1 MHESKGDPLT
11 SAPTSTPAKTRVFLG
26 FDYGL
31 KRIGM
36 AIGDELTRLARP
48 LPVVTNGREP
58 DWIAIDRQI
67 REWRP
72 DAVIVGLPIDLD
84 GADQAITIP
93 ARHFAQELGA
103 RYKLQ
108 VFLVDERLSSR
119 AADDEIR
126 NARADGRKKS
136 RVQKGERDGVAA
148 RLILEQ
154 FLSDLGKTSP
164 AAPASPELPTSE
176 AS

>member
-1 MHESKGDPLT
+1 MPEAPVDTPVT
-11 SAPTSTPAKTRVFLG
+11 SASPVPTKTRVYLG

-31 KRIGM
+31 KRIGL
-36 AIGDELTRLARP
+36 AVGDDLTRLARP
-48 LPVVTNGREP
+48 LPVLSNGREP
-58 DWIAIDRQI
+58 DWQSIDKLL

-72 DAVIVGLPIDLD
+72 DAAIVGLPVTMD
-84 GADQAITIP
+84 GGDQPITGP
-93 ARHFAQELGA
+93 ARQFAETLRR
-103 RYKLQ
+103 RYGLP
-108 VFLVDERLSSR
+108 VFMVDERMSSR

-126 NARADGRKKS
+126 SARADGRKKN

-154 FLSDLGKTSP
+154 YLSGDTAKFWAVPG
-164 AAPASPELPTSE
+164 PTPPRAE

>member
-1 MHESKGDPLT
+1 MHDSKGDI
-11 SAPTSTPAKTRVFLG
+11 PASSPIKTRIYLG

-36 AIGDELTRLARP
+36 AVGDDLTRLARP
-48 LPVVTNGREP
+48 LPVIANGREP
-58 DWIAIDRQI
+58 DWIAIGKVI
-67 REWRP
+67 KEWRP
-72 DAVIVGLPIDLD
+72 DAVIIGLPINMD
-84 GADQAITIP
+84 GADQAITAP
-93 ARHFAQELGA
+93 ARHFAQELGG
-103 RYKLQ
+103 RYGLR
-108 VFLVDERLSSR
+108 VFMVDERMSSR

-126 NARADGRKKS
+126 TARADGRKKH

-154 FLSDLGKTSP
+154 YLSGDTQRFWAVP
-164 AAPASPELPTSE
+164 AATESPETE

>member
-1 MHESKGDPLT
+1 MHEPNVGAS
-11 SAPTSTPAKTRVFLG
+11 TSTKTRVYLG

-36 AIGDELTRLARP
+36 AVGDDLTRLARP
-48 LPVVTNGREP
+48 LPVIANGREP
-58 DWIAIDRQI
+58 DWIAIGKLI
-67 REWRP
+67 KEWRP
-72 DAVIVGLPIDLD
+72 DAVIVGLPVDMD
-84 GADQAITIP
+84 GADQAITGP
-93 ARHFAQELGA
+93 ARNFAQELGS
-103 RYKLQ
+103 RYGLPM
-108 VFLVDERLSSR
+108 FLVDERLSSR

-126 NARADGRKKS
+126 SARADGRKKH

-154 FLSDLGKTSP
+154 YLSDCGRATP
-164 AAPASPELPTSE
+164 AASAPSETPKAE

>member
-1 MHESKGDPLT
+1 MHDSKSDT
-11 SAPTSTPAKTRVFLG
+11 PTASLIKTRVYLG

-36 AIGDELTRLARP
+36 AIGDDLTRLARP

-58 DWIAIDRQI
+58 DWIAIGKLI
-67 REWRP
+67 KEWRP
-72 DAVIVGLPIDLD
+72 DAVIVGLPVDMD
-84 GADQAITIP
+84 GADQAITAP
-93 ARHFAQELGA
+93 ARHFAQELGG
-103 RYKLQ
+103 RYGLP
-108 VFLVDERLSSR
+108 VFMVDERMSSR

-126 NARADGRKKS
+126 TARADGRKKH

-154 FLSDLGKTSP
+154 YLSEHRQPLSVAAESP
-164 AAPASPELPTSE
+164 KAE

>member
-1 MHESKGDPLT
+1 MHEPNGG
-11 SAPTSTPAKTRVFLG
+11 TSTPSPTKTRVYLG

-36 AIGDELTRLARP
+36 AIGDDLTRLARP
-48 LPVVTNGREP
+48 LPVITNGREP
-58 DWIAIDRQI
+58 DWIAIGKLI
-67 REWRP
+67 KEWRP
-72 DAVIVGLPIDLD
+72 DAVIVGLPVNLD
-84 GADQAITIP
+84 GADQAITTP
-93 ARHFAQELGA
+93 ARNFAQELGS
-103 RYKLQ
+103 RYGLP
-108 VFLVDERLSSR
+108 VFMVDERLSSR

-126 NARADGRKKS
+126 TARADGRKKH

-154 FLSDLGKTSP
+154 YLAGDNQKFWALP
-164 AAPASPELPTSE
+164 AVPAVPKAE

>member
-1 MHESKGDPLT
+1 MHDTNSGK
-11 SAPTSTPAKTRVFLG
+11 PTKTRVYLG

-36 AIGDELTRLARP
+36 AVGDDLTRLARP
-48 LPVVTNGREP
+48 LPVINNGREP
-58 DWIAIDRQI
+58 DWVAIDRLI
-67 REWRP
+67 KEWRP
-72 DAVIVGLPIDLD
+72 DAAIVGLPINMD
-84 GADQAITIP
+84 GGEQAITAP
-93 ARHFAQELGA
+93 ARSFGQELRT
-103 RYKLQ
+103 RYGLP
-108 VFLVDERLSSR
+108 VFLVDERMSSR

-126 NARADGRKKS
+126 SARADGRKKH

-154 FLSDLGKTSP
+154 YLSGDTQKFWAIPTPPVSP
-164 AAPASPELPTSE
+164 KAE